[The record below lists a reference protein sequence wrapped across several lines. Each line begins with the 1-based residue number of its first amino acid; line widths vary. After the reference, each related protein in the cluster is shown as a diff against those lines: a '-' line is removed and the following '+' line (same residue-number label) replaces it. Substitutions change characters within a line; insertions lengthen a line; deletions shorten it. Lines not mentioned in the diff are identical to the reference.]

1 MFDKHPVALFG
12 ASCRAAAQSA
22 KRAGASKV
30 YAWDDF
36 LDADLAH
43 VASVAP
49 LSDWEQDQTG
59 SSIDLHDC
67 CMVLCGGM
75 ENKPEL
81 VDRLIQL
88 GVRCGANGD
97 ALRKL
102 RSCENWKHWAEASKI
117 AWPPTYGPF
126 DSSSPEI
133 ATLGTNDHQKL
144 SWLIKPAHGA
154 GGIHVRPLASD
165 HSFEATNADPS
176 KTARWLVQK
185 YIAGKSLGVTY
196 CSDRLSTQLVGIARG
211 IDARELEAPLP
222 FIYRGN
228 IAAQLVSQR
237 AYESLEAFGHL
248 VAKQTG
254 LLGLWQADFQLDFDG
269 KLWLLEINPRWSAS
283 MELHETLQG
292 FSWMKKHLEILR
304 SPEEVFVHD
313 TDQRRVSDGQIAKG
327 IIYAPRDL
335 NLSDDQIAR
344 LWQARWEGTL
354 AELEQ
359 APFRVA
365 DIPQPVLDGLAIPE
379 GMPIATVLCWSRQS
393 EASEPVLL
401 GKIQHARHVVLDWLK

>member
-22 KRAGASKV
+22 KRAGANRI

-36 LDADLAH
+36 LDADLAY

-49 LSDWEQDQTG
+49 LSDWEKDQTG
-59 SSIDLHDC
+59 SPIDLHDC

-88 GVRCGANGD
+88 GARCGANGD
-97 ALRKL
+97 ALAEL
-102 RSCENWKHWAEASKI
+102 RSCENWKRWAEASKI
-117 AWPPTYGPF
+117 AWPTTFGPF
-126 DSSSPEI
+126 DSASPEI
-133 ATLGTNDHQKL
+133 ATLNTNDQQKDT
-144 SWLIKPAHGA
+144 WLIKPAQGA
-154 GGIHVRPLASD
+154 GGIHVRPLSNH
-165 HSFEATNADPS
+165 HSFEATDAGQS
-176 KTARWLVQK
+176 KSSQWLVQQ
-185 YIAGKSLGVTY
+185 YIEGKSIGVSY
-196 CSDRLSTQLVGIARG
+196 CSDRVGTQVVGIARG

-228 IAAQLVSQR
+228 IAAIAVTQQVEERLR
-237 AYESLEAFGHL
+237 AFGDY

-254 LLGLWQADFQLDFDG
+254 LLGLWQADFQLDSEG

-292 FSWMKKHLEILR
+292 VSWMKKHLKILR

-327 IIYAPRDL
+327 VIYAPRDL
-335 NLSDDQIAR
+335 HVSDDQLAR
-344 LWQARWEGTL
+344 LWQTRWDGTL
-354 AELEQ
+354 GGLQ
-359 APFRVA
+359 NAPFRVA
-365 DIPQPVLDGLAIPE
+365 DIPQPVPDGLAIPE

-393 EASEPVLL
+393 EASESVLL
-401 GKIQHARHVVLDWLK
+401 GKIQHARQIVLDWLK

>member
-1 MFDKHPVALFG
+1 MFDKQPVALFG

-22 KRAGASKV
+22 KRAGATSI

-43 VASVAP
+43 VASAAS
-49 LSDWEQDQTG
+49 LSEWEQDQAR

-67 CMVLCGGM
+67 SVVLCGGM

-88 GVRCGANGD
+88 GARCGANGD
-97 ALRKL
+97 ALREL
-102 RSCENWKHWAEASKI
+102 RSYANWKRWAEASNI
-117 AWPPTYGPF
+117 AWPLTLGPF
-126 DSSSPEI
+126 DSENPEFH
-133 ATLGTNDHQKL
+133 ALCNNDEPKRL
-144 SWLIKPAHGA
+144 WLVKPVNGA
-154 GGIHVRPLASD
+154 GGIHVRPLAND
-165 HSFEATNADPS
+165 HSFKTTNTDLS
-176 KTARWLVQK
+176 KSSQWLVQQ
-185 YIAGKSLGVTY
+185 YIPGTSIGVSY
-196 CSDRLSTQLVGIARG
+196 CSDRVGTQVFGIARG

-228 IAAQLVSQR
+228 IAAIAITHQMEDRLR
-237 AYESLEAFGHL
+237 AFGDY

-254 LLGLWQADFQLDFDG
+254 LLGLWQADFQLDSDG

-313 TDQRRVSDGQIAKG
+313 SRQRKVSDGQMAKG
-327 IIYAPRDL
+327 VIYAPRDL
-335 NLSDDQIAR
+335 NVSADQLAR
-344 LWQARWEGTL
+344 LWQARWDGTL
-354 AELEQ
+354 GELQ
-359 APFRVA
+359 HAPFRVA
-365 DIPQPVLDGLAIPE
+365 DIPEPIRGGLAIPE
-379 GMPIATVLCWSRQS
+379 GMPIATVLCWSRQA
-393 EASEPVLL
+393 EASESVLL
-401 GKIQHARHVVLDWLK
+401 GKTQHARQIVLEWLK

>member
-22 KRAGASKV
+22 KRAGANRI

-36 LDADLAH
+36 LDADLAY

-49 LSDWEQDQTG
+49 LSDWEKDQTG
-59 SSIDLHDC
+59 SPIDLHDC

-88 GVRCGANGD
+88 GARCGANGD
-97 ALRKL
+97 ALAEL
-102 RSCENWKHWAEASKI
+102 RSCENWKRWAEASKI
-117 AWPPTYGPF
+117 AWPTTFGPF
-126 DSSSPEI
+126 DSAGPEI
-133 ATLGTNDHQKL
+133 ATLNTNDQQKDT
-144 SWLIKPAHGA
+144 WLIKPAQGA
-154 GGIHVRPLASD
+154 GGIHVRPLSND
-165 HSFEATNADPS
+165 HSFEATDAGQS
-176 KTARWLVQK
+176 KSSQWLVQQ
-185 YIAGKSLGVTY
+185 YIEGKSIGVSY
-196 CSDRLSTQLVGIARG
+196 CSDRVGTQVVGIARG
-211 IDARELEAPLP
+211 IDARELDAPLP

-228 IAAQLVSQR
+228 IAAIAVTQQVEERLR
-237 AYESLEAFGHL
+237 AFGDY

-254 LLGLWQADFQLDFDG
+254 LLGLWQADFQLDSEG

-292 FSWMKKHLEILR
+292 VSWMKKHLEILR

-327 IIYAPRDL
+327 VIYAPRDL
-335 NLSDDQIAR
+335 NVSDDQLAR
-344 LWQARWEGTL
+344 LWQTRWDGTL
-354 AELEQ
+354 GGLQ
-359 APFRVA
+359 NAPFRVA
-365 DIPQPVLDGLAIPE
+365 DIPQPVPDGLAIPE
-379 GMPIATVLCWSRQS
+379 GMPIATVLCWSRQTQ
-393 EASEPVLL
+393 ASESVLV
-401 GKIQHARHVVLDWLK
+401 GKIQHARQVVLDWLK